1 MSSDPQKPLYV
12 TVHVDNIKICRPG
25 AKAFK
30 ELIHQKFPAKPHG
43 LKHYL
48 GLDIK
53 RDRAQHTIHLSQA
66 SYTALI
72 IKEFSHLA
80 IKSNVPLLSLIKD
93 TTDAKPT
100 PEEVQKYQ
108 QIVGKL
114 MYLACKSRPDIHFT
128 VIYTSRY
135 ITKPPPDAWRVIR
148 EILRYIDYILT
159 YGIKIQGTDNEI
171 QLY

>member
-1 MSSDPQKPLYV
+1 MSLDPQKPLYV
-12 TVHVDNIKICRPG
+12 TAHVDDIKICGPG

-80 IKSNVPLLSLIKD
+80 IKSNVPLSSLIKD

-108 QIVGKL
+108 QIIRKL
-114 MYLACKSRPDIHFT
+114 MYLVCKSRPDIHFA
-128 VIYTSRY
+128 VIHTSHYT
-135 ITKPPPDAWRVIR
+135 TKPPPDAWRAIR
-148 EILRYIDYILT
+148 EILRYINCTLT
-159 YGIKIQGTDNEI
+159 YG
-171 QLY
+171 

>member
-30 ELIHQKFPAKPHG
+30 ELIHQKFPAKPHS
-43 LKHYL
+43 LEHYL
-48 GLDIK
+48 SLDIK
-53 RDRAQHTIHLSQA
+53 CNRAQRIIHLSQA
-66 SYTALI
+66 LYTASI
-72 IKEFSHLA
+72 IKEFSHLT
-80 IKSNVPLLSLIKD
+80 IKSNVLFSSLIKD
-93 TTDAKPT
+93 TTDVKPT

-108 QIVGKL
+108 QIIRKL
-114 MYLACKSRPDIHFT
+114 IYLACKSRPDIYFT
-128 VIYTSRY
+128 VIHTSRY